1 MNFALLQARMGSTR
15 LPGKVLKEINGT
27 PIIQTLI
34 NRVSKAKCIDKIAVV
49 TSTNPE
55 DDALELFCNT
65 HNILVFRGSDWDVLD
80 RFYSA
85 AKHFGAKEGDNII
98 RLTSDCPTH
107 HGSTVDWV
115 YEQFVKF
122 GVDLFSNSN
131 EDPTF
136 LEDGFDVE
144 VVKFSVLE
152 QAYQNAKLHSEREH
166 VIPYVKNSKKF
177 TLGFRKMND
186 NCNFKLSVDTP
197 ADFAFVEAIFS
208 EFGTQDFDIHDVV
221 HLLESKPELL
231 KINEESII
239 NAGYAKSLR
248 EDKIVK

>member
-1 MNFALLQARMGSTR
+1 M
-15 LPGKVLKEINGT
+15 
-27 PIIQTLI
+27 
-34 NRVSKAKCIDKIAVV
+34 
-49 TSTNPE
+49 
-55 DDALELFCNT
+55 
-65 HNILVFRGSDWDVLD
+65 VFRGSDWDVLE

-85 AKHFGAKEGDNII
+85 ANFFGAKEGDNII

-107 HGSTVDWV
+107 HGSAVDWV
-115 YEQFVKF
+115 FEQFVKY

-131 EDPTF
+131 EDPNF

-152 QAYQNAKLHSEREH
+152 NAFLNAKLHSEREH

-177 TLGFRKMND
+177 SLGFRKMND

-197 ADFAFVEAIFS
+197 ADFAFVEAIFT
-208 EFGTQDFDIHDVV
+208 EFGARDFNIHDVV
-221 HLLESKPELL
+221 HLLETKPELL

>member
-1 MNFALLQARMGSTR
+1 MNLALLQARMGSTR
-15 LPGKVLKEINGT
+15 LPGKVLKEINGI

-34 NRVSKAKCIDKIAVV
+34 NRVSQAKCIDKIVV
-49 TSTNPE
+49 ATSTNVE
-55 DDALELFCNT
+55 DDVLENYCNQN
-65 HNILVFRGSDWDVLD
+65 NILLFRGSDWDVLD

-85 AKHFGAKEGDNII
+85 AKFFGAKEGDNII
-98 RLTSDCPTH
+98 RLTSDCPTNH
-107 HGSTVDWV
+107 ESTVDWV

-131 EDPTF
+131 EEPHF

-144 VVKFSVLE
+144 VVKFAVLE
-152 QAYQNAKLHSEREH
+152 DAFHNAKLHSEREH

-177 TLGFRKMND
+177 TLGFRKMHD

-197 ADFAFVEAIFS
+197 SDFAFVEAVFT
-208 EFGTQDFDIHDVV
+208 EFRLSNFNINDVV
-221 HLLESKPELL
+221 HLFKIKPELL
-231 KINEESII
+231 KINEESSI

>member
-1 MNFALLQARMGSTR
+1 MNLALLQARMGSTR
-15 LPGKVLKEINGT
+15 LPGKVLKELNGI
-27 PIIQTLI
+27 PLIQTLI
-34 NRVSKAKCIDKIAVV
+34 NRVSGAKCIDKLAVV
-49 TSTNPE
+49 TSTNSE
-55 DDALELFCNT
+55 DDALEKYCNE
-65 HNILVFRGSDWDVLD
+65 HGVLVFRGSDWDVLD

-85 AKHFGAKEGDNII
+85 AKFFEAKEGDNII

-107 HGSTVDWV
+107 HRSTVDWV
-115 YEQFVKF
+115 YTQFVKY

-131 EDPTF
+131 EEPYF

-152 QAYQNAKLHSEREH
+152 DAFQHAKLHSEREH

-197 ADFAFVEAIFS
+197 SDFDFVEALFT
-208 EFGTQDFDIHDVV
+208 EFGSSNFNINDVV

-231 KINEESII
+231 KLNEESII

>member
-1 MNFALLQARMGSTR
+1 MNLALLQARMGSTR
-15 LPGKVLKEINGT
+15 LPGKVLKELNGT
-27 PIIQTLI
+27 PVIQALI
-34 NRVSKAKCIDKIAVV
+34 NRVGKAKCIDKFAVV
-49 TSTNPE
+49 TSTNSE
-55 DDALELFCNT
+55 DDALENYCKEN
-65 HNILVFRGSDWDVLD
+65 NILVFRGSDWDVLE
-80 RFYSA
+80 RFYFA
-85 AKHFGAKEGDNII
+85 AKFFGAKEGDNII

-107 HGSTVDWV
+107 HGATVDWV

-131 EDPTF
+131 EEPNF

-152 QAYQNAKLHSEREH
+152 NSFQNAKLHSEREH

-186 NCNFKLSVDTP
+186 RCNFKLSVDTP
-197 ADFAFVEAIFS
+197 SDFAFVEALFA
-208 EFGTQDFDIHDVV
+208 EFGSRDFDINEVV
-221 HLLESKPELL
+221 HLLETKPELL
-231 KINEESII
+231 RLNEESII